1 MRNLSGASDATA
13 TSSGPSH
20 CMSCP
25 KKSRTGTQNQ
35 NVRIARARVSRLHKS
50 RTKKTTV
57 TIKRRTTM
65 GTILNPQLLNLG
77 TTKETNATVANI
89 KLSSEIKVELVSAE
103 RRFTQ

>member
-1 MRNLSGASDATA
+1 
-13 TSSGPSH
+13 
-20 CMSCP
+20 
-25 KKSRTGTQNQ
+25 
-35 NVRIARARVSRLHKS
+35 
-50 RTKKTTV
+50 
-57 TIKRRTTM
+57 M